1 MAGAHTLEHPVAPR
15 EHHSVF
21 IQSMSRPR
29 SLSRF
34 RHLRIYA
41 TTARVLV
48 SYAGIRARRPFLS
61 ADDYNARLMERHRV
75 NAGRIRDAIVRAGGL
90 FIKVGQLISI
100 LSNFLP
106 AEFRRELEGLQD
118 RLPARDYDEIVARI
132 RTELGRSPEDVFAE
146 FDPVPVATA
155 SLAQVHVARMPDGQK
170 VAVKVQHERIDEIA
184 RADLVAVRRIIALVQ
199 RVTGLRGLEA
209 YHPEISQMIAEE
221 LDFSR
226 EAVNLGTIAREF
238 ADDANVR
245 CPAVVAD
252 LCTRRLLVTTFMEGT
267 KVTDFSGL
275 AARGF
280 NRRAVAERV
289 VTAYCRMIFVNG
301 VYHADPH
308 PGNIFVA
315 NDGAIV
321 FVDFGAVGVLA
332 PHMREGIPEFF
343 EGVIRRDARQITE
356 AIRTMGFVARDPKSA
371 NVAQR
376 VIDYFQRRFFEEMAG
391 ESWGLGSLQVDLRS
405 RLETLADLRRLD
417 VSFRQ
422 LTTTFQ
428 VPKDWVLL
436 ERTLLLLIGLCTELD
451 PTWNPLI
458 VIQPYLEKVVFAG
471 DRDWGHLLATALKD
485 MARAAATLPDQ
496 LTRVLDRTNNGE
508 LQVHV
513 PEISSAARLLYAG
526 AHQLIFS
533 ILATAAGVLAY
544 QAYDRNRV
552 VATVVLSLLSLAGLG
567 ALVSSVRK
575 HRGID

>member
-1 MAGAHTLEHPVAPR
+1 MPAP
-15 EHHSVF
+15 
-21 IQSMSRPR
+21 QP
-29 SLSRF
+29 RF

-41 TTARVLV
+41 TTTRVLA
-48 SYAGIRARRPFLS
+48 SYVGIRARRPLLS
-61 ADDYNARLMERHRV
+61 PGRYNALLIERHRV

-106 AEFRRELEGLQD
+106 PEFRRELEGLQD
-118 RLPARDYDEIVARI
+118 RLPPRPYDEIVARI
-132 RTELGRSPEDVFAE
+132 RADVGRPPDQVFAE

-155 SLAQVHVARMPDGQK
+155 SLAQVHVARLADGQK
-170 VAVKVQHERIDEIA
+170 VAVKVQHEHIEETA

-226 EAVNLGTIAREF
+226 EAVNLDTIARQF
-238 ADDANVR
+238 AADSMVR
-245 CPAVVAD
+245 CPAVIAD
-252 LCTRRLLVTTFMEGT
+252 LCTRRLLVTTYMEGT

-280 NRRAVAERV
+280 DRRTVAERV

-315 NDGAIV
+315 DDGAIV

-332 PHMREGIPEFF
+332 AHMREGIPEFF
-343 EGVIRRDARQITE
+343 EGVIRRNAAQITD
-356 AIRTMGFVARDPKSA
+356 AIRKMGFVARDAKSA
-371 NVAQR
+371 DVAQR
-376 VIDYFQRRFFEEMAG
+376 VIDYFQRRFFEEMASD
-391 ESWGLGSLQVDLRS
+391 SWGLGSLQVDLRS

-436 ERTLLLLIGLCTELD
+436 ERTLLLLVGLCTELD
-451 PTWNPLI
+451 PTWNPLA
-458 VIQPYLEKVVFAG
+458 VIQPYLERVVFAG
-471 DRDWGHLLATALKD
+471 DRNWGQLLATALKD

-496 LTRVLDRTNNGE
+496 LTRVLDRTNAGE

-513 PEISSAARLLYAG
+513 PEISTAARLLYAG

-544 QAYDRNRV
+544 QAYDRGRLVAAVVLGVLAV
-552 VATVVLSLLSLAGLG
+552 VAMSGLLSSIRRNRG
-567 ALVSSVRK
+567 AA
-575 HRGID
+575 

>member
-1 MAGAHTLEHPVAPR
+1 MPAP
-15 EHHSVF
+15 
-21 IQSMSRPR
+21 QP
-29 SLSRF
+29 RF

-41 TTARVLV
+41 TTTRVLA
-48 SYAGIRARRPFLS
+48 SYVGIRARRPLLS
-61 ADDYNARLMERHRV
+61 PGRYNALLIERHRV

-106 AEFRRELEGLQD
+106 PEFRRELEGLQD
-118 RLPARDYDEIVARI
+118 RLPPRPYDEIVARI
-132 RTELGRSPEDVFAE
+132 RAELGRPPDQVFAE

-155 SLAQVHVARMPDGQK
+155 SLAQVHVARLADGQK
-170 VAVKVQHERIDEIA
+170 VAVKVQHEHIEETA

-226 EAVNLGTIAREF
+226 EAVNLDTIARQF
-238 ADDANVR
+238 AADSMVR
-245 CPAVVAD
+245 CPAVIAD
-252 LCTRRLLVTTFMEGT
+252 LCTRRLLVTTYMEGT
-267 KVTDFSGL
+267 KVTDFGGL

-280 NRRAVAERV
+280 DRRTVAERV

-315 NDGAIV
+315 DDGAIV

-332 PHMREGIPEFF
+332 AHMREGIPEFF
-343 EGVIRRDARQITE
+343 EGVIRRNAAQITD
-356 AIRTMGFVARDPKSA
+356 AIRKMGFVARDAKSA
-371 NVAQR
+371 DVAQR
-376 VIDYFQRRFFEEMAG
+376 VIDYFQRRFFEEMASD
-391 ESWGLGSLQVDLRS
+391 SWGLGSLQVDLRS

-436 ERTLLLLIGLCTELD
+436 ERTLLLLVGLCTELD
-451 PTWNPLI
+451 PTWNPLA
-458 VIQPYLEKVVFAG
+458 VIQPYLERVVFAG
-471 DRDWGHLLATALKD
+471 DRNWGQLLATALKD

-496 LTRVLDRTNNGE
+496 LTRVLDRTNAGE

-513 PEISSAARLLYAG
+513 PEISTAARLLYAG

-544 QAYDRNRV
+544 QAYDRGRLVAAVVLGVLAV
-552 VATVVLSLLSLAGLG
+552 VAMSGLLSSIRRNRG
-567 ALVSSVRK
+567 AA
-575 HRGID
+575 

>member
-1 MAGAHTLEHPVAPR
+1 M
-15 EHHSVF
+15 
-21 IQSMSRPR
+21 RP
-29 SLSRF
+29 SRF
-34 RHLRIYA
+34 RHIRIYA
-41 TTARVLV
+41 TTARVLI
-48 SYAGIRARRPFLS
+48 SYAGTRGLRPFIS
-61 ADDYNARLMERHRV
+61 RDDYNARLIARHRA
-75 NAGRIRDAIVRAGGL
+75 NARRIRDAIIRAGGL

-106 AEFRRELEGLQD
+106 PEFRNELEGLQD
-118 RLPARDYDEIVARI
+118 RLPPRPYDEIAARI
-132 RTELGRSPEDVFAE
+132 RAELGRSPDEVFAE
-146 FDPVPVATA
+146 FDPTPVATA
-155 SLAQVHVARMPDGQK
+155 SLAQVHVARLSDGKK
-170 VAVKVQHERIDEIA
+170 VAVKVQHDHIEEVA
-184 RADLVAVRRIIALVQ
+184 RDDLVAVRRIIALVQ

-226 EAVNLGTIAREF
+226 EAANLETIASQF
-238 ADDANVR
+238 ADDSGVR
-245 CPAVVAD
+245 CPAVIAE

-267 KVTDFSGL
+267 KVTDFAGL

-280 NRRAVAERV
+280 DRRAVAERV

-332 PHMREGIPEFF
+332 PHMREGIPAFF
-343 EGVIRRDARQITE
+343 EGVVRRDARQITE

-371 NVAQR
+371 DVAQR
-376 VIDYFQRRFFEEMAG
+376 VIDYFQRRFLAEMANT
-391 ESWGLGSLQVDLRS
+391 SWGLGSLQVDLRS

-451 PTWNPLI
+451 PTWNPLT
-458 VIQPYLEKVVFAG
+458 VIQPYLEKVVFAD
-471 DRDWGHLLATALKD
+471 DRDWGSLLATALKD

-496 LTRVLDRTNNGE
+496 ITRVLDRTNNGE

-513 PEISSAARLLYAG
+513 PEIASAARLLYAG

-533 ILATAAGVLAY
+533 IVGTAAGVLAY
-544 QAYDRNRV
+544 QSYERDRT
-552 VATVVLSLLSLAGLG
+552 VAALLLSLLALAALA
-567 ALVSSVRK
+567 ALVSSIRRN
-575 HRGID
+575 RGERPA

>member
-1 MAGAHTLEHPVAPR
+1 MPP
-15 EHHSVF
+15 
-21 IQSMSRPR
+21 SR
-29 SLSRF
+29 L

-48 SYAGIRARRPFLS
+48 SYAGIRARRSFLS
-61 ADDYNARLMERHRV
+61 PEDYNARLVERHRA
-75 NAGRIRDAIVRAGGL
+75 NARRIRDAIIRAGGL

-106 AEFRRELEGLQD
+106 PEFRRELEGLQD
-118 RLPARDYDEIVARI
+118 RLPPHPFDEIVARI
-132 RTELGRSPEDVFAE
+132 RAELGRAPEEAFSE
-146 FDPVPVATA
+146 LDPVPVATA
-155 SLAQVHVARMPDGQK
+155 SLAQVHVARLPDGRT
-170 VAVKVQHERIDEIA
+170 VAVKVQHENIEEIA
-184 RADLVAVRRIIALVQ
+184 RADLVAVRRIISLVQ

-226 EAVNLGTIAREF
+226 EATNLETIARQF
-238 ADDANVR
+238 AGDSSVR
-245 CPAVVAD
+245 CPTVIPD
-252 LCTRRLLVTTFMEGT
+252 LCTQRLLVTTFMEGT
-267 KVTDFSGL
+267 KVTDFAGL

-280 NRRAVAERV
+280 GRRAVAERV

-315 NDGAIV
+315 NDGGII

-332 PHMREGIPEFF
+332 SHMREGIPEFF
-343 EGVIRRDARQITE
+343 EGVIRRDARQISE

-376 VIDYFQRRFFEEMAG
+376 VIDYFQRRFLEEMAS
-391 ESWGLGSLQVDLRS
+391 ESWGLGSLQMDLRS

-451 PTWNPLI
+451 RSWNPLT

-471 DRDWGHLLATALKD
+471 DRDWGRLLATALKD

-496 LTRVLDRTNNGE
+496 ITRVLDKTNSGE

-544 QAYDRNRV
+544 QAYDRGRVAAAVILGVLAV
-552 VATVVLSLLSLAGLG
+552 VALSALTSSIRRNRG
-567 ALVSSVRK
+567 AV
-575 HRGID
+575 

>member
-1 MAGAHTLEHPVAPR
+1 MPP
-15 EHHSVF
+15 
-21 IQSMSRPR
+21 
-29 SLSRF
+29 SRF

-48 SYAGIRARRPFLS
+48 SYAGVRARRSLLS
-61 ADDYNARLMERHRV
+61 SEDYNARLVERHRK
-75 NAGRIRDAIVRAGGL
+75 NARRIRDAIIRAGGL

-118 RLPARDYDEIVARI
+118 RLPPHPFDEIVARI
-132 RTELGRSPEDVFAE
+132 RTELGRAPEEVFAE
-146 FDPVPVATA
+146 LDPVPVATA
-155 SLAQVHVARMPDGQK
+155 SLAQVHVARLPDGRK
-170 VAVKVQHERIDEIA
+170 VAVKVQHENIEEIA

-209 YHPEISQMIAEE
+209 YHPEISQMIGEE

-226 EAVNLGTIAREF
+226 EATNLETIARQF
-238 ADDANVR
+238 AGDASVR
-245 CPAVVAD
+245 CPTVIPD

-267 KVTDFSGL
+267 KVTDFAGL

-280 NRRAVAERV
+280 ERRAVAERV

-315 NDGAIV
+315 NDGGIV
-321 FVDFGAVGVLA
+321 FVDFGAVGSLA

-343 EGVIRRDARQITE
+343 EGVIRRDARQITD

-371 NVAQR
+371 DVAQR
-376 VIDYFQRRFFEEMAG
+376 VIDYFQRRFFEEMASD
-391 ESWGLGSLQVDLRS
+391 SWGLGSLQMDLRS

-436 ERTLLLLIGLCTELD
+436 ERTLLLLMGLCTELD
-451 PTWNPLI
+451 PTWNPLT

-471 DRDWGHLLATALKD
+471 DRDWGSLLATALKD
-485 MARAAATLPDQ
+485 MARSAITIPDDLQ
-496 LTRVLDRTNNGE
+496 RVLGRANRGE
-508 LQVHV
+508 LEVRD
-513 PEISSAARLLYAG
+513 PEISSAANLLYAA
-526 AHQLIFS
+526 AHQLIYT
-533 ILATAAGVLAY
+533 ILGTAAAVIAY
-544 QAYDRNRV
+544 QAYERGNGTLAWWLALAAV
-552 VATVVLSLLSLAGLG
+552 VAFVALA
-567 ALVSSVRK
+567 ASMR
-575 HRGID
+575 R

>member
-1 MAGAHTLEHPVAPR
+1 MP
-15 EHHSVF
+15 S
-21 IQSMSRPR
+21 
-29 SLSRF
+29 SRF

-41 TTARVLV
+41 TTGRVLM

-61 ADDYNARLMERHRV
+61 ADDYNARLVERHRA
-75 NAGRIRDAIVRAGGL
+75 NARRIRDAIVRAGGL

-106 AEFRRELEGLQD
+106 PEFRRELEGLQD
-118 RLPARDYDEIVARI
+118 RLPPHPFDEIVARI
-132 RTELGRSPEDVFAE
+132 RAELARSPEEVFSE
-146 FDPVPVATA
+146 LDPTPVATA
-155 SLAQVHVARMPDGQK
+155 SLAQVHVARLPDGRR
-170 VAVKVQHERIDEIA
+170 VAVKVQHENIEEIA

-226 EAVNLGTIAREF
+226 EAVNLETIARQF
-238 ADDANVR
+238 AGDTSVR
-245 CPAVVAD
+245 CPTVIAD

-267 KVTDFSGL
+267 KVTDFAGL

-280 NRRAVAERV
+280 DRRTVAERV

-301 VYHADPH
+301 TYHADPH

-315 NDGAIV
+315 NDGGII

-332 PHMREGIPEFF
+332 PHMREGIPAFF
-343 EGVIRRDARQITE
+343 EGVIRRDAQKITD
-356 AIRTMGFVARDPKSA
+356 AIRTMGFVARDAKSA

-376 VIDYFQRRFFEEMAG
+376 VIDYFQRRFFEEMAN

-451 PTWNPLI
+451 PSWNPLT
-458 VIQPYLEKVVFAG
+458 VIQPYLERVVFAD

-496 LTRVLDRTNNGE
+496 IGRVLDRTNNGD

-513 PEISSAARLLYAG
+513 PEIASAARLLYAG

-544 QAYDRNRV
+544 QAFDRDRI
-552 VATVVLSLLSLAGLG
+552 AASVVLGLLALG
-567 ALVSSVRK
+567 AFSALVTSMRR
-575 HRGID
+575 HRGIE

>member
-1 MAGAHTLEHPVAPR
+1 MPT
-15 EHHSVF
+15 
-21 IQSMSRPR
+21 R
-29 SLSRF
+29 SSRF
-34 RHLRIYA
+34 RHARIYA

-61 ADDYNARLMERHRV
+61 ADDYAARLVERHRA
-75 NAGRIRDAIVRAGGL
+75 NARRIRDAIIRAGGL

-106 AEFRRELEGLQD
+106 PEFRRELEGLQD
-118 RLPARDYDEIVARI
+118 RLPPRPYDEIDARI
-132 RTELGRSPEDVFAE
+132 RAELARPPEEVFAE
-146 FDPVPVATA
+146 FDASPVATA
-155 SLAQVHVARMPDGQK
+155 SLAQVHVARLASGQR
-170 VAVKVQHERIDEIA
+170 VAVKVQHERIEDVA

-226 EAVNLGTIAREF
+226 EALNLETIAKQF
-238 ADDANVR
+238 AGDSGVR
-245 CPAVVAD
+245 CPAVIPD
-252 LCTRRLLVTTFMEGT
+252 LCTRRLLVTTFVEGT
-267 KVTDFSGL
+267 KVTDFAGL

-280 NRRAVAERV
+280 NRREVAERV

-315 NDGAIV
+315 DDGAIV

-356 AIRTMGFVARDPKSA
+356 AIRTMGFVARDPKSTD
-371 NVAQR
+371 VAQR
-376 VIDYFQRRFFEEMAG
+376 VIDYFQRRFFEEMASQ
-391 ESWGLGSLQVDLRS
+391 SWGLGSLQVDLKS

-451 PTWNPLI
+451 PTWNPLT
-458 VIQPYLEKVVFAG
+458 VIQPYLEKVVFAD

-496 LTRVLDRTNNGE
+496 LTRVLDRTNNGD

-513 PEISSAARLLYAG
+513 PEISRAARLLYAG

-544 QAYDRNRV
+544 QSYDRQRTA
-552 VATVVLSLLSLAGLG
+552 ATVILGLLSLA
-567 ALVSSVRK
+567 ALAAVLSSIRK

>member
-1 MAGAHTLEHPVAPR
+1 M
-15 EHHSVF
+15 
-21 IQSMSRPR
+21 RP
-29 SLSRF
+29 SRF
-34 RHLRIYA
+34 RHIRIYA
-41 TTARVLV
+41 TTARVLI
-48 SYAGIRARRPFLS
+48 SYAGTRGLRPFIS
-61 ADDYNARLMERHRV
+61 RDDYNARLIARHRA
-75 NAGRIRDAIVRAGGL
+75 NARRIRDAIIRAGGL

-106 AEFRRELEGLQD
+106 PEFRNELEGLQD
-118 RLPARDYDEIVARI
+118 RLPPRPYDEIAARI
-132 RTELGRSPEDVFAE
+132 RAELGRSPDEVFAE
-146 FDPVPVATA
+146 FDPTPVATA
-155 SLAQVHVARMPDGQK
+155 SLAQVHVARLSDGKK
-170 VAVKVQHERIDEIA
+170 VAVKVQHDHIDEVA
-184 RADLVAVRRIIALVQ
+184 RDDLVAVRRIIALVQ

-226 EAVNLGTIAREF
+226 EAANLEAIANQF
-238 ADDANVR
+238 ADDSGIR
-245 CPAVVAD
+245 CPAVIGE

-267 KVTDFSGL
+267 KVTDFAGL

-332 PHMREGIPEFF
+332 PHMREGIPAFF
-343 EGVIRRDARQITE
+343 EGVVRRDARQITE

-371 NVAQR
+371 DVAQR
-376 VIDYFQRRFFEEMAG
+376 VIDYFQRRFLAEMANT
-391 ESWGLGSLQVDLRS
+391 SWGLGSLQVDLRS

-451 PTWNPLI
+451 PTWNPLT
-458 VIQPYLEKVVFAG
+458 VIQPYLEKVVFAD
-471 DRDWGHLLATALKD
+471 DRDWGSLLATALKD

-496 LTRVLDRTNNGE
+496 ITRVLDRTNNGE

-513 PEISSAARLLYAG
+513 PEIASAARLLYAG

-533 ILATAAGVLAY
+533 ILGTAAGVLAY
-544 QAYDRNRV
+544 QSYERDRT
-552 VATVVLSLLSLAGLG
+552 VAALLLSLLALGALA
-567 ALVSSVRK
+567 ALVSSIRRN
-575 HRGID
+575 RGERPA

>member
-1 MAGAHTLEHPVAPR
+1 MPSSG
-15 EHHSVF
+15 
-21 IQSMSRPR
+21 
-29 SLSRF
+29 F

-48 SYAGIRARRPFLS
+48 SYAGIRARRPFLPR
-61 ADDYNARLMERHRV
+61 DEYNARLVERHRA
-75 NAGRIRDAIVRAGGL
+75 NARRIRDAIIRAGGL

-106 AEFRRELEGLQD
+106 PEFRRELEGLQD
-118 RLPARDYDEIVARI
+118 RLPPHPFDEIVARI
-132 RTELGRSPEDVFAE
+132 RAELGRSPEDVFTE
-146 FDPVPVATA
+146 LDSTPVATA
-155 SLAQVHVARMPDGQK
+155 SLAQVHVARLPDGRK
-170 VAVKVQHERIDEIA
+170 VAVKVQHENIEAIA

-226 EAVNLGTIAREF
+226 EAVNLETISRQF
-238 ADDANVR
+238 AGDGSVR
-245 CPAVVAD
+245 CPAVIGD

-267 KVTDFSGL
+267 KVTDFAGL

-280 NRRAVAERV
+280 ERRAVAERV

-301 VYHADPH
+301 TYHADPH

-315 NDGAIV
+315 NDGGIV

-332 PHMREGIPEFF
+332 PHMREGIPTFF
-343 EGVIRRDARQITE
+343 EGVIRRDARQITD

-376 VIDYFQRRFFEEMAG
+376 VIDYFQRRFFEEMAS

-451 PTWNPLI
+451 PSWNPLT
-458 VIQPYLEKVVFAG
+458 VIQPYLEKVVFAD
-471 DRDWGHLLATALKD
+471 DRDWGSLLATALKD

-544 QAYDRNRV
+544 QAFDRDRF
-552 VATVVLSLLSLAGLG
+552 VAAVVLGVLAALAIG
-567 ALVSSVRK
+567 ALISSIRR
-575 HRGID
+575 HRAID

>member
-1 MAGAHTLEHPVAPR
+1 MPAP
-15 EHHSVF
+15 
-21 IQSMSRPR
+21 QP
-29 SLSRF
+29 RF

-41 TTARVLV
+41 TTTRVLA
-48 SYAGIRARRPFLS
+48 SYVGIRARRPLLS
-61 ADDYNARLMERHRV
+61 PGRYNALLIERHRV

-106 AEFRRELEGLQD
+106 PEFRRELEGLQD
-118 RLPARDYDEIVARI
+118 RLPPRPYDEIVARI
-132 RTELGRSPEDVFAE
+132 RAELGRPPDQVFAE

-155 SLAQVHVARMPDGQK
+155 SLAQVHVARLADGQK
-170 VAVKVQHERIDEIA
+170 VAVKVQHEHIEETA

-226 EAVNLGTIAREF
+226 EAVNLDTIARQF
-238 ADDANVR
+238 AADSMVR
-245 CPAVVAD
+245 CPAVIAD
-252 LCTRRLLVTTFMEGT
+252 LCTRRLLVTTYMEGT

-280 NRRAVAERV
+280 DRRTVAERV

-315 NDGAIV
+315 DDGAIV

-332 PHMREGIPEFF
+332 AHMREGIPEFF
-343 EGVIRRDARQITE
+343 EGVIRRNAAQITD
-356 AIRTMGFVARDPKSA
+356 AIRKMGFVARDAKSA
-371 NVAQR
+371 DVAQR
-376 VIDYFQRRFFEEMAG
+376 VIDYFQRRFFEEMASD
-391 ESWGLGSLQVDLRS
+391 SWGLGSLQVDLRS

-436 ERTLLLLIGLCTELD
+436 ERTLLLLVGLCTELD
-451 PTWNPLI
+451 PTWNPLA
-458 VIQPYLEKVVFAG
+458 VIQPYLERVVFAG
-471 DRDWGHLLATALKD
+471 DRNWGQLLATALKD

-496 LTRVLDRTNNGE
+496 LTRVLDRTNAGE

-513 PEISSAARLLYAG
+513 PEISTAARLLYAG

-544 QAYDRNRV
+544 QAYDRGRLVAAVVLGVLAV
-552 VATVVLSLLSLAGLG
+552 VAMSGLLSSIRRNRG
-567 ALVSSVRK
+567 AA
-575 HRGID
+575 

>member
-1 MAGAHTLEHPVAPR
+1 MPSPPSQQRL
-15 EHHSVF
+15 
-21 IQSMSRPR
+21 
-29 SLSRF
+29 

-41 TTARVLV
+41 TTARVLS
-48 SYAGIRARRPFLS
+48 SYAVIRARRPFLP
-61 ADDYNARLMERHRV
+61 ADRYNALLVERHRV
-75 NAGRIRDAIVRAGGL
+75 NAGRIRDAIVRAGVL

-106 AEFRRELEGLQD
+106 PEFRRELEGLQD
-118 RLPARDYDEIVARI
+118 RLPPRPYDQIVARI
-132 RTELGRSPEDVFAE
+132 RAELGRAPDEVFGE
-146 FDPVPVATA
+146 LDPTPVATA
-155 SLAQVHVARMPDGQK
+155 SLAQVHVARLPNGQK
-170 VAVKVQHERIDEIA
+170 VAVKVQHENIEETA

-199 RVTGLRGLEA
+199 RVTGLRGLES

-226 EAVNLGTIAREF
+226 EAANLETIAHQFE
-238 ADDANVR
+238 ADGMVR
-245 CPAVVAD
+245 CPKVIPD
-252 LCTRRLLVTTFMEGT
+252 LCTRRLLVTTYMEGT
-267 KVTDFSGL
+267 KVTDFAGL

-280 NRRAVAERV
+280 ERRTVAERV

-315 NDGAIV
+315 DDGAIV

-332 PHMREGIPEFF
+332 AHMREGIPEFF
-343 EGVIRRDARQITE
+343 EGVIRRDARQITD
-356 AIRTMGFVARDPKSA
+356 AIRTMGFVARDAKSA

-376 VIDYFQRRFFEEMAG
+376 VIDYFQRRFFEEMAS
-391 ESWGLGSLQVDLRS
+391 ESWGLGSLQVDMRS

-451 PTWNPLI
+451 PAWNPLA
-458 VIQPYLEKVVFAG
+458 VIQPYLERVVFPG
-471 DRDWGHLLATALKD
+471 DRDWGRLLATALKD

-508 LQVHV
+508 LEVHV
-513 PEISSAARLLYAG
+513 PEIASAARLLYAG

-533 ILATAAGVLAY
+533 ILATAAGVLTY
-544 QAYDRNRV
+544 QAYDQRRLAAAVILGVLTIAALTALTSSIRRNRGV
-552 VATVVLSLLSLAGLG
+552 V
-567 ALVSSVRK
+567 
-575 HRGID
+575 

>member
-1 MAGAHTLEHPVAPR
+1 MP
-15 EHHSVF
+15 S
-21 IQSMSRPR
+21 
-29 SLSRF
+29 SRF

-41 TTARVLV
+41 TTGRVLV

-61 ADDYNARLMERHRV
+61 ADDYNARLVDRHRA
-75 NAGRIRDAIVRAGGL
+75 NARRIREAIIRAGGL

-106 AEFRRELEGLQD
+106 AEFRHELEGLQD
-118 RLPARDYDEIVARI
+118 RLPPHPFDEIVARI
-132 RTELGRSPEDVFAE
+132 RAELGRSPEEVFSE
-146 FDPVPVATA
+146 LESTPVATA
-155 SLAQVHVARMPDGQK
+155 SLAQVHVARLPDGRR
-170 VAVKVQHERIDEIA
+170 VAVKVQHESIEEIA

-226 EAVNLGTIAREF
+226 EAVNLETIARQF
-238 ADDANVR
+238 ARDTSVR
-245 CPAVVAD
+245 CPTVIAD

-267 KVTDFSGL
+267 KVTDFAGL

-280 NRRAVAERV
+280 DRRTVAERV

-301 VYHADPH
+301 TYHADPH

-315 NDGAIV
+315 NDGGII

-332 PHMREGIPEFF
+332 PHMREGIPAFF
-343 EGVIRRDARQITE
+343 EGVIRRDAQKITE

-376 VIDYFQRRFFEEMAG
+376 VIDYFQRRFFEEMASQ
-391 ESWGLGSLQVDLRS
+391 SWGLGSLQVDLRS

-451 PTWNPLI
+451 PSWNPLT
-458 VIQPYLEKVVFAG
+458 VIQPYLEKVVFAD
-471 DRDWGHLLATALKD
+471 DRDWGHLLATAFKD

-496 LTRVLDRTNNGE
+496 INRVLDRTNNGE

-526 AHQLIFS
+526 AHQLIWS

-544 QAYDRNRV
+544 QAFDRDRI
-552 VATVVLSLLSLAGLG
+552 VAAVVLGLLTAG
-567 ALVSSVRK
+567 ALSALVTSIRR
-575 HRGID
+575 HRPD

>member
-1 MAGAHTLEHPVAPR
+1 M
-15 EHHSVF
+15 
-21 IQSMSRPR
+21 RP
-29 SLSRF
+29 SRF
-34 RHLRIYA
+34 RHIRIYA
-41 TTARVLV
+41 TTARVLI
-48 SYAGIRARRPFLS
+48 SYAGTRGLRPFIS
-61 ADDYNARLMERHRV
+61 RDDYNARLIARHRA
-75 NAGRIRDAIVRAGGL
+75 NARRIRDAIIRAGGL

-106 AEFRRELEGLQD
+106 PEFRNELEGLQD
-118 RLPARDYDEIVARI
+118 RLPPRPYDEIAARI
-132 RTELGRSPEDVFAE
+132 RAELGRSPDEVFAE
-146 FDPVPVATA
+146 FDPTPVATA
-155 SLAQVHVARMPDGQK
+155 SLAQVHVARLSDGKK
-170 VAVKVQHERIDEIA
+170 VAVKVQHDHIDEVA
-184 RADLVAVRRIIALVQ
+184 RDDLVAVRRIIALVQ

-226 EAVNLGTIAREF
+226 EAANLEAIANQF
-238 ADDANVR
+238 ADDSGVR
-245 CPAVVAD
+245 CPAVIGE

-267 KVTDFSGL
+267 KVTDFAGL

-332 PHMREGIPEFF
+332 PHMREGIPAFF
-343 EGVIRRDARQITE
+343 EGVVRRDARQITE

-371 NVAQR
+371 DVAQR
-376 VIDYFQRRFFEEMAG
+376 VIDYFQRRFLAEMANT
-391 ESWGLGSLQVDLRS
+391 SWGLGSLQVDLRS

-451 PTWNPLI
+451 PTWNPLT
-458 VIQPYLEKVVFAG
+458 VIQPYLEKVVFAD
-471 DRDWGHLLATALKD
+471 DRDWGSLLATALKD

-496 LTRVLDRTNNGE
+496 ITRVLDRTNNGE

-513 PEISSAARLLYAG
+513 PEIASAARLLYAG

-533 ILATAAGVLAY
+533 IVGTAAGVLAY
-544 QAYDRNRV
+544 QSYERDRT
-552 VATVVLSLLSLAGLG
+552 VAALLLSVLALAALA
-567 ALVSSVRK
+567 ALVSSIRRN
-575 HRGID
+575 RGERPA

>member
-1 MAGAHTLEHPVAPR
+1 
-15 EHHSVF
+15 
-21 IQSMSRPR
+21 MS
-29 SLSRF
+29 SSRF

-41 TTARVLV
+41 TTGRVLV

-61 ADDYNARLMERHRV
+61 VDDYNARLVERHRA
-75 NAGRIRDAIVRAGGL
+75 NARRIRDAIIRAGGL

-118 RLPARDYDEIVARI
+118 RLPPHPFDEIVARI
-132 RTELGRSPEDVFAE
+132 RAELARSPEEVFSE
-146 FDPVPVATA
+146 LDPTPVATA
-155 SLAQVHVARMPDGQK
+155 SLAQVHVARLPDGRR
-170 VAVKVQHERIDEIA
+170 VAVKVQHENIEEIA

-226 EAVNLGTIAREF
+226 EAVNLETISRQF
-238 ADDANVR
+238 AGDTSVR
-245 CPAVVAD
+245 CPTVIAD
-252 LCTRRLLVTTFMEGT
+252 LCTRRLLVTTFMDGT
-267 KVTDFSGL
+267 KVTDFAGL

-280 NRRAVAERV
+280 DRRTVAERV

-301 VYHADPH
+301 TYHADPH

-315 NDGAIV
+315 NDGGII

-332 PHMREGIPEFF
+332 PQMREGIPAFF
-343 EGVIRRDARQITE
+343 EGVIRRDAQKITD
-356 AIRTMGFVARDPKSA
+356 AIRTMGFVAHDPKSA

-376 VIDYFQRRFFEEMAG
+376 VIDYFQRRFFEEMAR

-451 PTWNPLI
+451 PSWNPLT
-458 VIQPYLEKVVFAG
+458 VIQPYLERVVFAD

-485 MARAAATLPDQ
+485 MARVAATLPDQ
-496 LTRVLDRTNNGE
+496 ISRVLDRTNNGDLE
-508 LQVHV
+508 VHV
-513 PEISSAARLLYAG
+513 PEIASAARLLYAG

-544 QAYDRNRV
+544 QAFDRDRI
-552 VATVVLSLLSLAGLG
+552 AASVVLGLLALAALG
-567 ALVSSVRK
+567 ALVTSMRR
-575 HRGID
+575 HRGVE

>member
-1 MAGAHTLEHPVAPR
+1 MPP
-15 EHHSVF
+15 
-21 IQSMSRPR
+21 
-29 SLSRF
+29 SRF
-34 RHLRIYA
+34 RHLFIYA

-61 ADDYNARLMERHRV
+61 PEDYNARLVERHQA
-75 NAGRIRDAIVRAGGL
+75 NARRIRDAIIRAGGL

-106 AEFRRELEGLQD
+106 PEFRRQLEGLQD
-118 RLPARDYDEIVARI
+118 RLPPRPYDEIAARI
-132 RTELGRSPEDVFAE
+132 RAELGRAPEDAFSE
-146 FDPVPVATA
+146 LDPVPVATA
-155 SLAQVHVARMPDGQK
+155 SLAQVHVARLPDGRK
-170 VAVKVQHERIDEIA
+170 VAVKVQHENIEQIA

-199 RVTGLRGLEA
+199 RATGLRGLEA

-226 EAVNLGTIAREF
+226 EAANLETIARQF
-238 ADDANVR
+238 AGDASVR
-245 CPAVVAD
+245 CPTVVPD

-267 KVTDFSGL
+267 KVTDFAGL

-280 NRRAVAERV
+280 QRRAVAERV

-315 NDGAIV
+315 NDGGIV

-343 EGVIRRDARQITE
+343 EGVIRRDARQITD
-356 AIRTMGFVARDPKSA
+356 AIRTMGFVARDAKSA
-371 NVAQR
+371 DVAQR
-376 VIDYFQRRFFEEMAG
+376 VIDYFQRRFLEEMASS
-391 ESWGLGSLQVDLRS
+391 SWGLGSLQVDLRS

-451 PTWNPLI
+451 PAWNPLT
-458 VIQPYLEKVVFAG
+458 VIQPYLEKVVFAD
-471 DRDWGHLLATALKD
+471 DRDWGNLLATALKD

-496 LTRVLDRTNNGE
+496 LTRVLDKTNSGD

-533 ILATAAGVLAY
+533 ILATAAAVLAY
-544 QAYDRNRV
+544 QAYDRDRTAAAV
-552 VATVVLSLLSLAGLG
+552 VLGVLSLMALT
-567 ALVSSVRK
+567 ALVTSIRR
-575 HRGID
+575 HRVGSIR

>member
-1 MAGAHTLEHPVAPR
+1 MA
-15 EHHSVF
+15 S
-21 IQSMSRPR
+21 
-29 SLSRF
+29 SRF

-48 SYAGIRARRPFLS
+48 SYAGIRARKPLLS
-61 ADDYNARLMERHRV
+61 AERYNARLIERHRA
-75 NAGRIRDAIVRAGGL
+75 NARRIRDAIVRAGGL

-106 AEFRRELEGLQD
+106 PEFRKELEGLQD
-118 RLPARDYDEIVARI
+118 RLPPHPFDEIVARL
-132 RTELGRSPEDVFAE
+132 RVELGRAPEEVFAE
-146 FDPVPVATA
+146 LDPVPVATA
-155 SLAQVHVARMPDGQK
+155 SLAQVHVARLPDGRK
-170 VAVKVQHERIDEIA
+170 VAVKVQHESIEEIA
-184 RADLVAVRRIIALVQ
+184 RTDLVAVRRIIALVQ
-199 RVTGLRGLEA
+199 WVTGLRGLEA

-226 EAVNLGTIAREF
+226 EAVNLETIARQF
-238 ADDANVR
+238 AGDNSVR
-245 CPAVVAD
+245 CPTVIAD

-267 KVTDFSGL
+267 KVTDFAGL

-280 NRRAVAERV
+280 DRRTVAERV

-315 NDGAIV
+315 NDGGIV

-332 PHMREGIPEFF
+332 AHMRAGIPEFF

-356 AIRTMGFVARDPKSA
+356 AIHTMGFVARDAKSA

-376 VIDYFQRRFFEEMAG
+376 VIDYFQRRFFEEMAS

-422 LTTTFQ
+422 LTTTLQ

-451 PTWNPLI
+451 PTWNPLT
-458 VIQPYLEKVVFAG
+458 VIQPYLEKVVFAD
-471 DRDWGHLLATALKD
+471 DRDWGSLLATALKD

-496 LTRVLDRTNNGE
+496 ITRVLDKTNSGE

-513 PEISSAARLLYAG
+513 PEIASAARLLYAG
-526 AHQLIFS
+526 AHQLIYS
-533 ILATAAGVLAY
+533 ILSAAAAALAY
-544 QAYDRNRV
+544 QAYDRDRT
-552 VATVVLSLLSLAGLG
+552 VAAVVLGLLALG
-567 ALVSSVRK
+567 ALAALLSSIRR
-575 HRGID
+575 HRGIG

>member
-1 MAGAHTLEHPVAPR
+1 MPASVAP
-15 EHHSVF
+15 SAA
-21 IQSMSRPR
+21 Q
-29 SLSRF
+29 SRF
-34 RHLRIYA
+34 RHIRIYA
-41 TTARVLV
+41 TTARVLA
-48 SYAGIRARRPFLS
+48 SYAGIRARRAFLS
-61 ADDYNARLMERHRV
+61 PERYTALLVERHRV
-75 NAGRIRDAIVRAGGL
+75 NAGRIRDAIIRAGGL

-106 AEFRRELEGLQD
+106 PEFRRELEGLQD
-118 RLPARDYDEIVARI
+118 RLPPRPYDEIVARI
-132 RTELGRSPEDVFAE
+132 RAELGRSPDEVFVE
-146 FDPVPVATA
+146 FDPTPVATA
-155 SLAQVHVARMPDGQK
+155 SLAQVHVARTPDGRK
-170 VAVKVQHERIDEIA
+170 IAVKVQHENIEETA

-226 EAVNLGTIAREF
+226 EAANLETIARQF
-238 ADDANVR
+238 AGDGMVR
-245 CPAVVAD
+245 CPTVIAD
-252 LCTRRLLVTTFMEGT
+252 LCTKRLLVTTYMEGT
-267 KVTDFSGL
+267 KVTDFAGL

-280 NRRAVAERV
+280 DRRTVAERV

-315 NDGAIV
+315 NDGAII

-332 PHMREGIPEFF
+332 AHMREGIPEFF
-343 EGVIRRDARQITE
+343 EGVIRRDARQITD
-356 AIRTMGFVARDPKSA
+356 AIRTMGFVARDAKSA

-376 VIDYFQRRFFEEMAG
+376 VIDYFQRRFFEEMAS
-391 ESWGLGSLQVDLRS
+391 ESWGLGSLQVDMRS

-451 PTWNPLI
+451 PTWNPLT
-458 VIQPYLEKVVFAG
+458 VIQPYLERVVFSG

-508 LQVHV
+508 LEVHV

-533 ILATAAGVLAY
+533 ILATASGVLAY
-544 QAYDRNRV
+544 QAYDRDRPI
-552 VATVVLSLLSLAGLG
+552 AAAVLGVLTIAAMSALLSSIRRNRG
-567 ALVSSVRK
+567 AE
-575 HRGID
+575 

>member
-1 MAGAHTLEHPVAPR
+1 MARARTLEHHVVPR
-15 EHHSVF
+15 EHPPP
-21 IQSMSRPR
+21 RPMR
-29 SLSRF
+29 PSRF

-61 ADDYNARLMERHRV
+61 SDEYNARLVERHRA
-75 NAGRIRDAIVRAGGL
+75 NAGRIRDAIIRAGGL

-106 AEFRRELEGLQD
+106 PEFRRELEGLQD
-118 RLPARDYDEIVARI
+118 RLPPHPYDEIIARI
-132 RTELGRSPEDVFAE
+132 RAELGRSPDEVFAE
-146 FDPVPVATA
+146 LDPVPVATA
-155 SLAQVHVARMPDGQK
+155 SLAQVHVARLPDGQK
-170 VAVKVQHERIDEIA
+170 VAVKVQHDHIEEIA

-226 EAVNLGTIAREF
+226 EAANLETIARQF
-238 ADDANVR
+238 AGDAGVR
-245 CPAVVAD
+245 CPTVIAG

-267 KVTDFSGL
+267 KVTDFAGL

-280 NRRAVAERV
+280 DRRTVAERV

-308 PGNIFVA
+308 PGNIFIA

-332 PHMREGIPEFF
+332 PHMREGIPTFF
-343 EGVIRRDARQITE
+343 EGVIRRDARQITD
-356 AIRTMGFVARDPKSA
+356 AIRGMGFVARDERSA

-376 VIDYFQRRFFEEMAG
+376 VIDYFQRRFFEEMAS

-451 PTWNPLI
+451 PTWNPI
-458 VIQPYLEKVVFAG
+458 TVIQPYLEKVVFAD
-471 DRDWGHLLATALKD
+471 DRDWGSLLATALKD

-544 QAYDRNRV
+544 QAYDRDRT
-552 VATVVLSLLSLAGLG
+552 AASVVLGALSFVAIG
-567 ALVSSVRK
+567 ALVSSIRRN
-575 HRGID
+575 RGID

>member
-1 MAGAHTLEHPVAPR
+1 MPP
-15 EHHSVF
+15 
-21 IQSMSRPR
+21 
-29 SLSRF
+29 SRF
-34 RHLRIYA
+34 RHLFIYA

-61 ADDYNARLMERHRV
+61 PEDYNARLVERHQA
-75 NAGRIRDAIVRAGGL
+75 NARRIRDAIIRAGGL

-106 AEFRRELEGLQD
+106 PEFRRQLEGLQD
-118 RLPARDYDEIVARI
+118 RLPPRPYDEIAARI
-132 RTELGRSPEDVFAE
+132 RAELGRAPEDAFSE
-146 FDPVPVATA
+146 LDPVPVATA
-155 SLAQVHVARMPDGQK
+155 SLAQVHVARLPDGRK
-170 VAVKVQHERIDEIA
+170 VAVKVQHENIEQIA

-199 RVTGLRGLEA
+199 RATGLRGLEA

-226 EAVNLGTIAREF
+226 EAANLETIARQF
-238 ADDANVR
+238 AGDASVR
-245 CPAVVAD
+245 CPTVVPD

-267 KVTDFSGL
+267 KVTDFAGL

-280 NRRAVAERV
+280 QPRAVAERV

-315 NDGAIV
+315 NDGGIV

-343 EGVIRRDARQITE
+343 EGVIRRDARQITD
-356 AIRTMGFVARDPKSA
+356 AIRTMGFVARDAKSA
-371 NVAQR
+371 DVAQR
-376 VIDYFQRRFFEEMAG
+376 VIDYFQRRFLEEMASS
-391 ESWGLGSLQVDLRS
+391 SWGLGSLQVDLRS

-451 PTWNPLI
+451 PAWNPLT
-458 VIQPYLEKVVFAG
+458 VIQPYLEKVVFAD
-471 DRDWGHLLATALKD
+471 DRDWGNLLATALKD

-496 LTRVLDRTNNGE
+496 LTRVLDKTNSGD

-533 ILATAAGVLAY
+533 ILATAAAVLAY
-544 QAYDRNRV
+544 QAYDRDRTAAAV
-552 VATVVLSLLSLAGLG
+552 VLGVLSLMALT
-567 ALVSSVRK
+567 ALVTSIRR
-575 HRGID
+575 HRVGSIR

>member
-1 MAGAHTLEHPVAPR
+1 M
-15 EHHSVF
+15 
-21 IQSMSRPR
+21 
-29 SLSRF
+29 
-34 RHLRIYA
+34 
-41 TTARVLV
+41 

-61 ADDYNARLMERHRV
+61 ADDYNARLVDRHRA
-75 NAGRIRDAIVRAGGL
+75 NARRIRDAIIRAGGL

-106 AEFRRELEGLQD
+106 AEFRHELEGLQD
-118 RLPARDYDEIVARI
+118 RLPPHPFDEIVARI
-132 RTELGRSPEDVFAE
+132 RAELGRSPDEVFSE
-146 FDPVPVATA
+146 LDPTPVATA
-155 SLAQVHVARMPDGQK
+155 SLAQVHVARLPDGRR
-170 VAVKVQHERIDEIA
+170 VAVKVQHESIEEIA

-226 EAVNLGTIAREF
+226 EAANLETIARQF
-238 ADDANVR
+238 ARDTSVR
-245 CPAVVAD
+245 CPTVIAD

-267 KVTDFSGL
+267 KVTDFAGL

-280 NRRAVAERV
+280 DRRTVAERV

-301 VYHADPH
+301 TYHADPH

-315 NDGAIV
+315 NDGGII

-332 PHMREGIPEFF
+332 PHMREGIPAFF
-343 EGVIRRDARQITE
+343 EGVIRRDAQKITE

-376 VIDYFQRRFFEEMAG
+376 VIDYFQRRFFEEMASQ
-391 ESWGLGSLQVDLRS
+391 SWGLGSLQVDLRS

-436 ERTLLLLIGLCTELD
+436 ERTLLLLVGLCTELD
-451 PTWNPLI
+451 PSWNPLT
-458 VIQPYLEKVVFAG
+458 VIQPYLEKVVFAD

-496 LTRVLDRTNNGE
+496 ISRVLDRTNNGDLE
-508 LQVHV
+508 VHV
-513 PEISSAARLLYAG
+513 PEIASAARLLYAG

-544 QAYDRNRV
+544 QAFDRDRI
-552 VATVVLSLLSLAGLG
+552 VAAVVLGLLTAGAVS
-567 ALVSSVRK
+567 ALVTSIRR
-575 HRGID
+575 HRPD